1 MYKVLPP
8 RRAEGGTRETV
19 NTHLGKIQL
28 HLLPQELCLM
38 QPQPGVRRRQGVAEV
53 YSDTLEALKI
63 LEGDVLVIRP
73 EEGFKFGL
81 KNNKRV

>member
-1 MYKVLPP
+1 
-8 RRAEGGTRETV
+8 
-19 NTHLGKIQL
+19 
-28 HLLPQELCLM
+28 M
-38 QPQPGVRRRQGVAEV
+38 QSQPGVGCRQGVAEV